1 MQIFSIY
8 TQLKRGFVF
17 VSGPFCGT
25 HPPASFN
32 ITGSQAV
39 VEFVSDTSDDYQGF
53 SVHWRAVSNR
63 YTMGCPPVRGDN
75 PRALARGVS
84 YVQVDSHSIT
94 ILYHHHQCRTCTSRD
109 ISC

>member
-1 MQIFSIY
+1 M
-8 TQLKRGFVF
+8 

-53 SVHWRAVSNR
+53 SVHWRAVSNS
-63 YTMGCPPVRGDN
+63 YTMGCLHVRGDN
-75 PRALARGVS
+75 PQALARGLS
-84 YVQVDSHSIT
+84 YVQVDNHGKT
-94 ILYHHHQCRTCTSRD
+94 ILYNLHQCRPCTSRD
-109 ISC
+109 SSC